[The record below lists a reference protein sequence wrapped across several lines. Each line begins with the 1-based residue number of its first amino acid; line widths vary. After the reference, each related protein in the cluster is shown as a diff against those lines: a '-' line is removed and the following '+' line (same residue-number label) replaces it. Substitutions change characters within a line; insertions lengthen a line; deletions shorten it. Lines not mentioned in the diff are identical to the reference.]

1 MSSKQEKKLGLPIT
15 SNTISF
21 LPNYSH
27 TSDKMWAMHLSHS
40 QQYWTMISASPEKG
54 YTVILT
60 IAVNYS
66 TAGHPLSG
74 CFFQTREKA
83 ITIIINT
90 EEQGKWQ
97 K

>member
-1 MSSKQEKKLGLPIT
+1 
-15 SNTISF
+15 
-21 LPNYSH
+21 
-27 TSDKMWAMHLSHS
+27 
-40 QQYWTMISASPEKG
+40 MISASPEKG

-66 TAGHPLSG
+66 IAGHPLSG